1 MAGARTRRAARAMRK
16 EFMMGVLW
24 GEEGLVQLG
33 IKSLRERSSRRS
45 FGIDSRDGLA
55 KMGLNFLAGV

>member
-16 EFMMGVLW
+16 EFMMAYGGRGGSIGGGGV
-24 GEEGLVQLG
+24 
-33 IKSLRERSSRRS
+33 KSLRERSSRRS